1 MQLDWAMHTSLIQS
15 RLSYNYNTYGLL
27 WLKIMIVVLVL
38 QLISYCNTRVNNIVK
53 LGLALIKNFN

>member
-1 MQLDWAMHTSLIQS
+1 MQLDWAMHTSLMQN

-27 WLKIMIVVLVL
+27 WLRIMIVVLVL

>member
-1 MQLDWAMHTSLIQS
+1 MQLDWAMHTSLMQN

-27 WLKIMIVVLVL
+27 WLRIMIVVLVL

-53 LGLALIKNFN
+53 LGLALIKN